1 VVFLW
6 HKVNY
11 KLASEKSLQPLKYL
25 VKYSFPKLKENY
37 KMAKLVDVY
46 RAEKQLSISRRQL
59 PLIIDE
65 NLSVSIIIY

>member
-1 VVFLW
+1 VFLW

-11 KLASEKSLQPLKYL
+11 KLASEKSLQLLTYL
-25 VKYSFPKLKENY
+25 VKYLFSKLKENY

-46 RAEKQLSISRRQL
+46 RAEKQPSISRRQL